1 MPFKHDLIHKS
12 LSTDPPAAPPHWH
25 ELLAAADEL
34 RADHSPEATHLLR
47 RLAAHER
54 SIDLHPQSE
63 HPHIT
68 DAAGMLRAKAVAE
81 LAERDGPAHLE
92 LIAQAAFGTH
102 HDTHVKDLATHCF
115 RRVASQLVTPPTN
128 ATYP

>member
-1 MPFKHDLIHKS
+1 MPRKHHLIHTS
-12 LSTDPPAAPPHWH
+12 LSTDRPPAPPHWH

-34 RADHSPEATHLLR
+34 RADHSPEATELLR
-47 RLAAHER
+47 RLAAHDR
-54 SIDLHPQSE
+54 SIELHPNSE

-68 DAAGMLRAKAVAE
+68 NAAGMLRAKAISE
-81 LAERDGPAHLE
+81 LADRDGPAHLE

-115 RRVASQLVTPPTN
+115 RRVAAQLVRTPTN
-128 ATYP
+128 P